1 MNFLQKLP
9 KVQRD
14 TLIRKATA
22 LESRQPK
29 PATQA
34 ELVQDL
40 LRRTLGKGQGYQ
52 IREEKI
58 DYEG

>member
-9 KVQRD
+9 KAQRD
-14 TLIRKATA
+14 ILIRKATTMEA
-22 LESRQPK
+22 GQSK

-34 ELVQDL
+34 ELVRDL
-40 LRRTLGKGQGYQ
+40 LRRTLGRGKSYLT
-52 IREEKI
+52 REEEI